1 MVGRNFSITWLYG
14 IVAMSRPVDK
24 SNLSLCSFFIY
35 FPIILLVSLLPPL
48 SPSLSRA
55 LSLWSLLSVAH
66 KRTIPNTSFTC
77 IQPNLFRLP
86 SLFSFF
92 VLGIFTLSHGLVCYL
107 LRHGADNYVAAV
119 CFNAN
124 NNPWPSN
131 GHYSPPTVPV
141 VGANQRPASW
151 ILSLTRCVV
160 FRCLYAFVVQVFNQA
175 IHNFSIADK
184 AA

>member
-1 MVGRNFSITWLYG
+1 
-14 IVAMSRPVDK
+14 MSRPVDK

-48 SPSLSRA
+48 SLTLSLSRA
-55 LSLWSLLSVAH
+55 LFLWSLLSVAH